1 MRLGLYLQSM
11 SRVSNFFISEI
22 ITFGN
27 LLVKVA
33 KRKGCKEA
41 GCGFS
46 VELIISKRNLCRCLA
61 FQSGKRQTYM
71 SARIHLEGALERKP
85 VLLEIDASFAF

>member
-1 MRLGLYLQSM
+1 MRLGLYLHST

-61 FQSGKRQTYM
+61 FHSGKCKKTPGRRDGDETG
-71 SARIHLEGALERKP
+71 SP
-85 VLLEIDASFAF
+85 